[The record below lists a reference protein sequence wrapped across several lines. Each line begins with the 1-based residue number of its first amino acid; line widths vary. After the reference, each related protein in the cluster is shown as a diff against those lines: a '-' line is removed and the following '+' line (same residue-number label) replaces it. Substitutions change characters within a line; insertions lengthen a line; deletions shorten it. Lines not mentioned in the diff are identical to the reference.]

1 MTPVDYVILFLTL
14 VSALVG
20 IWRGFTSEALSL
32 ITLLAAIGLAW
43 TFADSL
49 EPSLGSWASAA
60 EVRLWTARLIIFVV
74 VLVIGGLVSW
84 LARKLI
90 RHTGL
95 SGLDR
100 TLGAGFGLL
109 RAAVLVGLAVIVLQ
123 FVELD
128 QEAWWQEAQLRPY
141 AERAAAAVK
150 YYAEL
155 GTRYLQEQPLPQSA
169 GLGSTGVMAS
179 LG

>member
-1 MTPVDYVILFLTL
+1 MTPVDFVIVFLTL

-169 GLGSTGVMAS
+169 GLGSTAS
-179 LG
+179 WRL